1 MKVFFLKYLRI
12 RVFWLLLQLVSTLF
26 MFDDSSCYLLWI
38 VFAFLIIDES
48 KHKKA
53 NLDLPCIN
61 SSCLATIR
69 NGNAFAYILLN
80 YTHIYIGKTLSIF
93 YPNLIWAVRSKEW
106 PIMKK
111 KKTKLHPFTPLFR
124 RQPGSSKGR
133 LDLAAVGHFF
143 FKVATKSGC
152 HWLDLAI
159 PRVWP
164 LLVQLDFFF
173 IFLVRRDLASAG

>member
-1 MKVFFLKYLRI
+1 MIQAKQIKVYLDDDVTMKVFFLKYLRI

-26 MFDDSSCYLLWI
+26 MLDDSSCYLLWI

-93 YPNLIWAVRSKEW
+93 YPNLIWAVGSKEW

-111 KKTKLHPFTPLFR
+111 KNKTSPIHPPLSSAARFFPRPVGPSRRWPLFFLKS
-124 RQPGSSKGR
+124 QPN
-133 LDLAAVGHFF
+133 LAVTG
-143 FKVATKSGC
+143 
-152 HWLDLAI
+152 
-159 PRVWP
+159 
-164 LLVQLDFFF
+164 
-173 IFLVRRDLASAG
+173 